1 MQQQTEFHLD
11 SLRNYLKE
19 KVVQEV
25 VQLEARVRELDQSD
39 RIHKN
44 ILIDTYRKVIDSKQ
58 SLLRQL

>member
-1 MQQQTEFHLD
+1 MQQQTDFHFD
-11 SLRNYLKE
+11 SLRNHLKE

-25 VQLEARVRELDQSD
+25 VRLEARVRELDQSD

-58 SLLRQL
+58 SLLNQL